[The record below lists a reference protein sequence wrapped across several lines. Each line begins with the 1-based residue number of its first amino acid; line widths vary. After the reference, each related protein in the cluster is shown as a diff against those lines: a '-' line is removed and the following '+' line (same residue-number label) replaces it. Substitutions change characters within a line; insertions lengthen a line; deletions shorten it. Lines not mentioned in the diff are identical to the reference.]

1 MEDLDLALSG
11 LEKIHKVVN
20 DVSPLK
26 RIPLKGTLVGSP
38 YPPERRLYE

>member
-20 DVSPLK
+20 NVSPF
-26 RIPLKGTLVGSP
+26 LVTSMLTTDLGDDMLVTRS
-38 YPPERRLYE
+38 RCW

>member
-20 DVSPLK
+20 DVSPFFCNIDVDNFEISVIDSSREK
-26 RIPLKGTLVGSP
+26 K
-38 YPPERRLYE
+38 